1 MKPGRYFIDGG
12 IACAEGAIYAGCRF
26 FAGYP
31 ITPATSIVEH
41 MATRLPQVRG
51 YYLQMEDEIASMAA
65 IIGASWAGGKAM
77 TATSGPG
84 FSLMQE
90 NLGYAYLTETPL
102 VVVDAQRSGPST
114 GQATMPGQQDVMQ
127 ARFGTHGDV
136 APIAFAPWSVQEMFD
151 FTVLAFN
158 YAERFR
164 TPVLVM
170 ADGAVSYMREPLNI
184 PKPGEFPIINR
195 HRLTRK
201 DSQPENIFLRYEM
214 PRFGD
219 GQNLLVTGSAHR
231 PTGVRDY
238 TPKFH
243 RATIEWIFKK
253 NQDAGN
259 SLRKENLDLEA
270 HQMNGADTTIISYGA
285 AARPAYQAVISTRQ
299 AGENIG
305 FIRLKTLWPFPEKHL
320 AKLVKDIKRIFVVE
334 MNMGMI
340 VNEVARIACHAQVE
354 VIPKVAG
361 EIHQSNEIIEH
372 IHRRDNAA

>member
-1 MKPGRYFIDGG
+1 MKPGLHFVDGG

-31 ITPATSIVEH
+31 ITPATSIIEH
-41 MATRLPQVRG
+41 MAKRLPEVRG

-65 IIGASWAGGKAM
+65 IIGASWAGGKTM

-102 VVVDAQRSGPST
+102 VVVDTQRSGPST

-127 ARFGTHGDV
+127 ARFGTHGDI

-151 FTVLAFN
+151 FTVHAFN

-170 ADGAVSYMREPLNI
+170 ADGTVAYMREPLQI
-184 PKPGEFPIINR
+184 PEVNAFPVVSRNL
-195 HRLTRK
+195 LTK
-201 DSQPENIFLRYEM
+201 KAANPEEIFLRYEM

-219 GQNLLVTGSAHR
+219 GHNLLVTGSAHR

-238 TPKFH
+238 TPYFH
-243 RATIEWIFKK
+243 RASIEWMFEK
-253 NQDAGN
+253 NREAGN
-259 SLRKENLDLEA
+259 ALREENLDLDTK
-270 HQMNGADTTIISYGA
+270 NLDDADSVILSFGA
-285 AARPAYQAVISTRQ
+285 AARPAYQAMLAARD
-299 AGENIG
+299 AGDKVG
-305 FIRLKTLWPFPEKHL
+305 FVRLKTLWPFPEDHL
-320 AKLVKDIKRIFVVE
+320 SELFKNIHHIVVVE
-334 MNMGMI
+334 MNMGMM
-340 VNEVARIACHAQVE
+340 VQEVARIACLAQV
-354 VIPKVAG
+354 VSIPKVAG
-361 EIHQSNEIIEH
+361 EIHQSSEILSYL
-372 IHRRDNAA
+372 RRENAT